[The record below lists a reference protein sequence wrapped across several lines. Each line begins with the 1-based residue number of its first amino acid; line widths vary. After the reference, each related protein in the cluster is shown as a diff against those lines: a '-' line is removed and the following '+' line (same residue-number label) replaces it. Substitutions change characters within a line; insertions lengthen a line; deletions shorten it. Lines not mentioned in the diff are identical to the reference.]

1 MKNYLKK
8 YFFQDHVILRDKF
21 DKILG
26 LLFPRPPI
34 FARHYSVLYP
44 QFKKIKLNSLW
55 SQLYQHLHRGYCHRF
70 YYHNNKTIPES
81 FLSASYSLFSSKS
94 YFQ

>member
-8 YFFQDHVILRDKF
+8 YFFQDHVTLRDKF

-26 LLFPRPPI
+26 LLFPRSPI

-44 QFKKIKLNSLW
+44 QFKKIKLNSL
-55 SQLYQHLHRGYCHRF
+55 
-70 YYHNNKTIPES
+70 
-81 FLSASYSLFSSKS
+81 
-94 YFQ
+94 

>member
-44 QFKKIKLNSLW
+44 QFKKIKLNSL
-55 SQLYQHLHRGYCHRF
+55 
-70 YYHNNKTIPES
+70 
-81 FLSASYSLFSSKS
+81 
-94 YFQ
+94 